1 MQIDP
6 LVSIIIP
13 AYNAE
18 HTILRALNSLTSQT
32 SKDDVEVIII
42 NDGSMDGTAEVV
54 NNFYNENSLDW
65 KLISQV
71 NSGEAEARNTGLDS
85 CKGKYI
91 LFLDADD
98 SLHAEALELLVRSAE
113 ENQCDL
119 VFSSY
124 RKVFSEKKY
133 RDYKIKKSSY
143 SSSELIENFFQ
154 RRITIGIGNTLI
166 SGVLVRE
173 KNLRFKS
180 YRAGTDN
187 HFFRYYLRYVNTGHS
202 VSELLFYYHVNNDS
216 VMLKTY
222 SIGRVDSILSVLDT
236 RKTFI
241 DDGASH
247 VARASLDVFLIN
259 EIRGNATDYLL
270 STNNYFSGKSWTYV
284 KNKILVYMPRA
295 VDKKVFFGT
304 RRLAWTLLVLTFF
317 YFPRS
322 TLYAYL
328 SLIKL
333 RNKLENTIHRYQ

>member
-32 SKDDVEVIII
+32 FRDDVEVIVI
-42 NDGSMDGTAEVV
+42 NDGSMDGTSEVV
-54 NNFYNENSLDW
+54 NNFYNENSLNW

-98 SLHAEALELLVRSAE
+98 ALHSEALGLLVISAE
-113 ENQCDL
+113 ENQCDI

-124 RKVFSEKKY
+124 RKIFSENKY
-133 RDYKIKKSSY
+133 LDYEIKKSSY
-143 SSSELIENFFQ
+143 TSRELIENFFQ

-187 HFFRYYLRYVNTGHS
+187 HFFRDLLRYVNTGFS
-202 VSELLFYYHVNNDS
+202 VPKVLFYYYVNNDS
-216 VMLKTY
+216 IMTAAY
-222 SIGRVDSILSVLDT
+222 SESRIDSILSVLDT
-236 RKTFI
+236 KQTFLE
-241 DDGASH
+241 DGTADELL
-247 VARASLDVFLIN
+247 ASLDVFLVN
-259 EIRGNATDYLL
+259 EVRGNATDYLR
-270 STNNYFSGKSWTYV
+270 SKRRFFAQDHWTFV
-284 KNKILVYMPRA
+284 MENILIYMP
-295 VDKKVFFGT
+295 KKVD
-304 RRLAWTLLVLTFF
+304 RRVFIGAERMVWSLSNLLFHS
-317 YFPRS
+317 FPRV
-322 TLYAYL
+322 TLYTHLAF
-328 SLIKL
+328 INL
-333 RNKLENTIHRYQ
+333 RKKFENFIR